1 MDYYEYLEGKIEVN
15 IENQIK
21 LLTKLNKGD
30 NYVKQQKSSNRRKKI
45 FSNESSYWRW
55 AYCYCK
61 ELLESIQQ
69 SYQVVR

>member
-1 MDYYEYLEGKIEVN
+1 MMDYCEYLEGKIEVD

-45 FSNESSYWRW
+45 FSNESS
-55 AYCYCK
+55 
-61 ELLESIQQ
+61 
-69 SYQVVR
+69 